1 MKSKSQA
8 YVPVHEGPL
17 QGSII
22 ALTILTSIVH
32 FYLAFSRG
40 VPTKLLPIMFL
51 LNGIGYLVLLVAL
64 YLPALAIFQR
74 PIRWLFIAYTLLTFI
89 LWVVITHAAFD
100 PFDYTDKLIELC
112 LIVLL
117 FAEAAMARNG
127 VARHAVVSEN

>member
-1 MKSKSQA
+1 
-8 YVPVHEGPL
+8 
-17 QGSII
+17 
-22 ALTILTSIVH
+22 
-32 FYLAFSRG
+32 
-40 VPTKLLPIMFL
+40 MFL